1 MKGVFV
7 LLYFLQHKDNQR
19 PQFIKV
25 KTNSVNETYDMKV
38 KILAMFF
45 LLPLFCSAQITM
57 DDDCFD
63 RSNRIFAKVILE
75 VFDTSFVH
83 KMVDNGQRFLL
94 VLNVDTAGY
103 VLGVRNGRGNFPE
116 TQVKRMVKK
125 LRKYFR
131 KNMVQFPLCY
141 VLQNIGLSSEDQ
153 LKLARKIFSEKKE
166 RAFGANFPG
175 GLFFPY
181 EADKRKGFEGSK
193 FDYLL
198 LRISQQKIPIKKKV
212 RMDKK

>member
-1 MKGVFV
+1 MKGVLV
-7 LLYFLQHKDNQR
+7 LLYFSQHKANQR
-19 PQFIKV
+19 LRFMRV
-25 KTNSVNETYDMKV
+25 KTNSVNKTYDMKV

-94 VLNVDTAGY
+94 VLNVDTAGH
-103 VLGVRNGRGNFPE
+103 VVSVWNGRGNFPE

-141 VLQNIGLSSEDQ
+141 VLQDIGLSSEDQ

-166 RAFGANFPG
+166 RIFGAHFPG

-198 LRISQQKIPIKKKV
+198 QRISGQEIPIKKK
-212 RMDKK
+212 

>member
-1 MKGVFV
+1 M
-7 LLYFLQHKDNQR
+7 R
-19 PQFIKV
+19 V
-25 KTNSVNETYDMKV
+25 KTNSVNKTYDMKV

-83 KMVDNGQRFLL
+83 NMVDSGQRFLL

-103 VLGVRNGRGNFPE
+103 VLGVCNGRGNFPE
-116 TQVKRMVKK
+116 IQVKEMTDK
-125 LRKYFR
+125 LREYFQT
-131 KNMVQFPLCY
+131 NMVQFPLCY
-141 VLQNIGLSSEDQ
+141 VLQDIGLSSEDQ

-166 RAFGANFPG
+166 RLFVANFPG
-175 GLFFPY
+175 CLFFPY
-181 EADKRKGFEGSK
+181 EAAKRKGFEGSK
-193 FDYLL
+193 FGYLL
-198 LRISQQKIPIKKKV
+198 LRISQQKIPIKKKISK
-212 RMDKK
+212 DATKGD

>member
-1 MKGVFV
+1 MKA
-7 LLYFLQHKDNQR
+7 
-19 PQFIKV
+19 
-25 KTNSVNETYDMKV
+25 

-103 VLGVRNGRGNFPE
+103 VVSVWNGRGNFPE

-141 VLQNIGLSSEDQ
+141 VLQDIGLSSEDQ

-166 RAFGANFPG
+166 RLFGAHFPG

-198 LRISQQKIPIKKKV
+198 QRISGQEIPIKKK
-212 RMDKK
+212 

>member
-1 MKGVFV
+1 MKGVFA

-19 PQFIKV
+19 PRFMRV
-25 KTNSVNETYDMKV
+25 KTNSVNKTYDMKV
-38 KILAMFF
+38 KILVMFF

-103 VLGVRNGRGNFPE
+103 VVSVWNGRGNFPE

-141 VLQNIGLSSEDQ
+141 VLQDIGLSSEDQ

-166 RAFGANFPG
+166 RLFGAHFPG

>member
-1 MKGVFV
+1 
-7 LLYFLQHKDNQR
+7 
-19 PQFIKV
+19 
-25 KTNSVNETYDMKV
+25 MKV
-38 KILAMFF
+38 KVLAMFF

-94 VLNVDTAGY
+94 ALNVDTAGY
-103 VLGVRNGRGNFPE
+103 VVSVWNGRGNFPE

-141 VLQNIGLSSEDQ
+141 VLQDIGLSSEDQ

-166 RAFGANFPG
+166 RLFGANFPG

-181 EADKRKGFEGSK
+181 EADKRKGFKGSK

-198 LRISQQKIPIKKKV
+198 LRISEQKIPIKKKISK
-212 RMDKK
+212 DTTKGD

>member
-1 MKGVFV
+1 MPCFIFCNTKTI
-7 LLYFLQHKDNQR
+7 NA

-25 KTNSVNETYDMKV
+25 KTNSVNKTYDMKV

-116 TQVKRMVKK
+116 TQVKEMTDK
-125 LRKYFR
+125 LREYFQT
-131 KNMVQFPLCY
+131 NMVQFPLCY
-141 VLQNIGLSSEDQ
+141 VLQDIGLSSEDQ

-166 RAFGANFPG
+166 RLFGANFPG

-181 EADKRKGFEGSK
+181 EADKRKGFKGSK

-212 RMDKK
+212 SKGGKKDD

>member
-1 MKGVFV
+1 
-7 LLYFLQHKDNQR
+7 
-19 PQFIKV
+19 
-25 KTNSVNETYDMKV
+25 MKV

-94 VLNVDTAGY
+94 VLNVDTAGH
-103 VLGVRNGRGNFPE
+103 VVSVWNGRGNFPE

-141 VLQNIGLSSEDQ
+141 VLQDIGLSSEDQ

-166 RAFGANFPG
+166 RIFGANFPG

>member
-1 MKGVFV
+1 MKA
-7 LLYFLQHKDNQR
+7 
-19 PQFIKV
+19 
-25 KTNSVNETYDMKV
+25 

-103 VLGVRNGRGNFPE
+103 VVSVWNGRGNFPE

-141 VLQNIGLSSEDQ
+141 VLQDIGLSSEDQ
-153 LKLARKIFSEKKE
+153 LKLARKIFSEKNE
-166 RAFGANFPG
+166 RLFGAHFPG

-198 LRISQQKIPIKKKV
+198 QRISGQEIPIKKK
-212 RMDKK
+212 

>member
-1 MKGVFV
+1 M
-7 LLYFLQHKDNQR
+7 R
-19 PQFIKV
+19 V
-25 KTNSVNETYDMKV
+25 KTNSVNKTYDMKV

-83 KMVDNGQRFLL
+83 KMVDSGQRFLL
-94 VLNVDTAGY
+94 ALNVDTAGY

-116 TQVKRMVKK
+116 TQVKEMTDK
-125 LRKYFR
+125 LREYFQT
-131 KNMVQFPLCY
+131 NMVQFPLCY
-141 VLQNIGLSSEDQ
+141 VLQDIGLSSEDQ

-166 RAFGANFPG
+166 RTFGANFPG

-198 LRISQQKIPIKKKV
+198 QRISGQEIPIKKK
-212 RMDKK
+212 

>member
-1 MKGVFV
+1 MKGVLV
-7 LLYFLQHKDNQR
+7 LLYFSQHKANQR

-38 KILAMFF
+38 KVLVMFF

-141 VLQNIGLSSEDQ
+141 VLQDIGLSSEDQ

-166 RAFGANFPG
+166 RIFGAHFPG

-198 LRISQQKIPIKKKV
+198 QRISGQEIPIKKK
-212 RMDKK
+212 

>member
-1 MKGVFV
+1 
-7 LLYFLQHKDNQR
+7 
-19 PQFIKV
+19 
-25 KTNSVNETYDMKV
+25 MKV

-116 TQVKRMVKK
+116 TQVKEMTDK
-125 LRKYFR
+125 LREYFQT
-131 KNMVQFPLCY
+131 NMVQFPLCY
-141 VLQNIGLSSEDQ
+141 VLQDIGLSSEDQ

-166 RAFGANFPG
+166 RLFGANFPG

-181 EADKRKGFEGSK
+181 EADKRKGFKGSK

-212 RMDKK
+212 SKGGKKDD

>member
-1 MKGVFV
+1 MRV
-7 LLYFLQHKDNQR
+7 R
-19 PQFIKV
+19 
-25 KTNSVNETYDMKV
+25 TNSVNKTYDMKV
-38 KILAMFF
+38 KILVMFF

-116 TQVKRMVKK
+116 TQVKEMTDK
-125 LRKYFR
+125 LREYFQT
-131 KNMVQFPLCY
+131 NMVQFPLCY
-141 VLQNIGLSSEDQ
+141 VLQDIGLSSEDQ

-166 RAFGANFPG
+166 RLFGAHFPG

-212 RMDKK
+212 SKGGKKDD

>member
-1 MKGVFV
+1 MK
-7 LLYFLQHKDNQR
+7 
-19 PQFIKV
+19 
-25 KTNSVNETYDMKV
+25 T

-103 VLGVRNGRGNFPE
+103 VVSVWNGRGNFPE

-141 VLQNIGLSSEDQ
+141 VLQDIGLSSEDQ

-198 LRISQQKIPIKKKV
+198 LRISQQKIPIKKKISK
-212 RMDKK
+212 DATKGD

>member
-1 MKGVFV
+1 MK
-7 LLYFLQHKDNQR
+7 
-19 PQFIKV
+19 
-25 KTNSVNETYDMKV
+25 T

-103 VLGVRNGRGNFPE
+103 VVSVWNGRGNFPE

-141 VLQNIGLSSEDQ
+141 VLRDIGLSSEDQ

-166 RAFGANFPG
+166 RLFGANFPG

-181 EADKRKGFEGSK
+181 EADKSKGFEGSK

-198 LRISQQKIPIKKKV
+198 QRISGQEIPIKKK
-212 RMDKK
+212 

>member
-1 MKGVFV
+1 MKGVLV
-7 LLYFLQHKDNQR
+7 LLYFSQHKANQR
-19 PQFIKV
+19 LRFMRV
-25 KTNSVNETYDMKV
+25 KTNSVNKTYDMKV

-103 VLGVRNGRGNFPE
+103 VVSVWNGRGNFPE

-141 VLQNIGLSSEDQ
+141 VLQDIGLSSEDQ

-166 RAFGANFPG
+166 RIFGAHFPG

-198 LRISQQKIPIKKKV
+198 QRISGQEIPIKKK
-212 RMDKK
+212 